1 MVVLIYVYLFTLII
15 GAVLLGASI
24 LLGGHDDADADAG
37 GDVDADAEADVE
49 GGLDKDVAVGGHGD
63 LSGFLWSFLSLRF
76 WTFFFAFFGLTG
88 LVLDL
93 LDLVGN
99 QWATLAISLAMG
111 LGIGGAAV
119 AIIRAL
125 SADTTGKAVESGDYV
140 GKTAR
145 VVVPF
150 EGSSVGKVRVDVKGS
165 SVDLLASG
173 IDEESFG
180 GREEVLIVEMEGS
193 RARVA
198 RVDGPKRARKGD

>member
-1 MVVLIYVYLFTLII
+1 MLIYLYLFTLIV

-24 LLGGHDDADADAG
+24 LLGGHDADVEA
-37 GDVDADAEADVE
+37 DVDADLDADFDAEADLD
-49 GGLDKDVAVGGHGD
+49 GGLDKDVELGGHGD
-63 LSGFLWSFLSLRF
+63 FSGFLTTFLSLRF
-76 WTFFFAFFGLTG
+76 WTFFLAFFGLTG

-93 LDLVGN
+93 FDLVGSS
-99 QWATLAISLAMG
+99 WITLALALAMG
-111 LGIGGAAV
+111 LGVGAGAM
-119 AIIRAL
+119 AAL
-125 SADTTGKAVESGDYV
+125 RKLAGETSGHAVESADYI

-150 EGSSVGKVRVDVKGS
+150 GGAGVGKVRVDVKGS

-173 IDEESFG
+173 IEEDAFK

-198 RVDGPKRARKGD
+198 RVDVKK